1 MRKSLRLK
9 VGAPYDYWRVLEAAD
24 RARSFL
30 SGRGYLSAIV
40 DVNVKRAGERDI
52 SVTVRVQT
60 GKLVEIR
67 WEGDDVGRAVRR
79 SVEKSWDGRIPES
92 VLLTELAMKAER
104 TLQSKGYYLAKF
116 IPSAVETGDGR
127 RRITFTVEKGP
138 KGKRVVLAFEGNQAL
153 SARELGRALPSRSSM
168 EFFEMASGKT
178 GRLQE
183 TLRYYYA
190 SRGYLDAR
198 IGELRTSYDNDS
210 GELRVAI
217 PIEEGAVLVVSRVEL
232 LGADSLSE
240 TRLRQ
245 QLRSSEGR
253 PFNLSDFIH
262 NRSALSSLY
271 RREGFSQARIESRF
285 ERRGQDLEVL
295 FQIEE
300 GARSGIGNVKVVGN
314 RRTRT
319 GTIERELVFKNG
331 DPIRI
336 SDFTQSQRR
345 LYELG
350 VFRSAD
356 VRVESSETAGL
367 ESDVIVEV
375 SEVSDLSFNYGARY
389 EAESGLELQTE
400 TQAPNLFGGAQ
411 HASLTTR
418 FSSKGSLVRTT
429 FRTPYLSGLRLDT
442 DVFFAWE
449 TDEEDFA
456 DTSSWSF
463 TFQQT
468 RRLKEKLG
476 AQWSST
482 FKRTHTAGKVIT
494 GPFSFDFTVDR
505 VFFTASVF
513 EDTRNSVLNPL
524 RGRFWNLTFQAAP
537 SSLGSD
543 IRFAKLFGQLYAFW
557 PLSSE
562 VVWASSYRL
571 GLSQGFGQVLLPEDR
586 FRAGGATTVRGFAQD
601 GLGPVDPVTDT
612 NIGGEALVVF
622 NQEIRFPVYRWFGG
636 AAFYDAGNV
645 FLDLEDFNPID
656 LRHSAGFGLRVDAP
670 FGMLR
675 LDWAWVLDR
684 EPWEKANRFWF
695 TFGHTF

>member
-1 MRKSLRLK
+1 
-9 VGAPYDYWRVLEAAD
+9 
-24 RARSFL
+24 
-30 SGRGYLSAIV
+30 
-40 DVNVKRAGERDI
+40 
-52 SVTVRVQT
+52 
-60 GKLVEIR
+60 
-67 WEGDDVGRAVRR
+67 
-79 SVEKSWDGRIPES
+79 
-92 VLLTELAMKAER
+92 
-104 TLQSKGYYLAKF
+104 
-116 IPSAVETGDGR
+116 
-127 RRITFTVEKGP
+127 
-138 KGKRVVLAFEGNQAL
+138 
-153 SARELGRALPSRSSM
+153 
-168 EFFEMASGKT
+168 MASGKT

-183 TLRYYYA
+183 TLRYYCA

-262 NRSALSSLY
+262 NRSALSSFY

-300 GARSGIGNVKVVGN
+300 GARSRIGNVKVVGN

-319 GTIERELVFKNG
+319 STIERELVFKDG

-375 SEVSDLSFNYGARY
+375 SEVSDLAFNYGARY

-656 LRHSAGFGLRVDAP
+656 LRHSAGFGLRVERSIRHAETRLGLGARPRTMGEGQP
-670 FGMLR
+670 FLVYLR
-675 LDWAWVLDR
+675 TYFLVPDLESSLTSASPLSPAFPCFRRQHTQLIRTFCCLAANQANADRVLLTIFAVEILLRVASYRPPRLEVFKRPPIGWLRTRLLARRAFLLQADHARQHPRRPGVVPRAARLARAAATAVLD
-684 EPWEKANRFWF
+684 EVSFI
-695 TFGHTF
+695 